1 MISRFARLIKNISLP
16 GIGILI
22 SILIGICYVYQPYF
36 VRFLD
41 NKIYDIIL
49 RRNHVSAISDMVE
62 IIDIDERSLEEYGQ
76 WPWPRYRVAL
86 LLQKLREAGA
96 RAVGMDILFAEPDN
110 SSPINLKKNL
120 KRDLDVDIGF
130 TELPPPLEDND
141 VLLADILKQ
150 GPFVIGFY
158 FSFGHLKS
166 DNKEHFLKP
175 VPISVLSQ
183 TSANA
188 QGATLLKA
196 EGVISPLPLLSK
208 SAPVTGFI
216 NTVKDRD
223 GILRTTPVLME
234 HEGSFYIN
242 LGLSTLW
249 AGLQKP
255 SLILKINE
263 GGVESLR
270 FGKTVIPLDRNGRFR
285 LHFRGKRKTFTYNSA
300 ADVLNGTVGLE
311 QLRGKL
317 LLVGTS
323 AAGLEDLRTTPFD
336 IYFPGVEAQA
346 TLIDN
351 ILTGDFIRAPDWV
364 PGLEF
369 IVTILAGL
377 FVVLLI
383 SVASNKVVLP
393 ATLTL
398 ATLCWLGSEWTFANH
413 HFFVSPLFPLINL
426 AITFGI
432 LTFTRMYHT
441 ERDRAQIRQAFSRYV
456 APSLVDEIAKH
467 PERLNLEGEEKE
479 VTVLFSDVR
488 EFTSMSEKLSPTE
501 VTTLLNHY
509 LTPVTRIIRQSQG
522 TLDKFI
528 GDAVMAFWNAPL
540 DVPDHPERALNAG
553 LDILAEL
560 PELNKEFKERF
571 NLEIAVGIGV
581 HSGQVRV
588 GNMGSD
594 DLFDYTILGDNVNLT
609 SRLESLTKFYGV
621 DILVSE
627 NIKLVRVDDFEF
639 QEVDTVRVKGK
650 ETPVTL
656 YTCRRS
662 ELFDQKE
669 QQSWLEGLAL
679 YKEGSFSEA
688 IAIFNYLRKEWP
700 TTALYQLYLER
711 CRSYLDDPP
720 ERWDG
725 IYSHLSK

>member
-1 MISRFARLIKNISLP
+1 MFSRPSRLIKNLSLP
-16 GIGILI
+16 VIGISI
-22 SILIGICYVYQPYF
+22 SFLVGICYVYQPYF

-49 RRNHVSAISDMVE
+49 RRNNISTTSDMVV
-62 IIDIDERSLEEYGQ
+62 IIDIDEKSLEEYGQ

-86 LLQKLREAGA
+86 LLQKLRQTGA

-110 SSPINLKKNL
+110 SSPINLKKSL

-130 TELPPPLEDND
+130 TQLPLPLEDND

-158 FSFGHLKS
+158 FSFGQMKPGHRAH
-166 DNKEHFLKP
+166 DLKP
-175 VPISVLSQ
+175 VPVSVISQ
-183 TSANA
+183 DSASRTA
-188 QGATLLKA
+188 STLLRA
-196 EGVISPLPLLSK
+196 EGVISPLSLLSNA
-208 SAPVTGFI
+208 APVTGFI

-223 GILRTTPVLME
+223 GILRTTPILME
-234 HEGSFYIN
+234 HEGSYYAN

-270 FGKTVIPLDRNGRFR
+270 FGKTIIPLDRNGRFR
-285 LHFRGKRKTFTYNSA
+285 LHFRGKQRTFNYHSA
-300 ADVLNGTVGLE
+300 ADVLNGTVDPKNF
-311 QLRGKL
+311 RGKL

-351 ILTGDFIRAPDWV
+351 ILTGDFIKAPDWV

-369 IVTILAGL
+369 IATILAGL
-377 FVVLLI
+377 LVVVLI
-383 SVASNKVVLP
+383 SIASTKVVLP
-393 ATLTL
+393 ATITVAL
-398 ATLCWLGSEWTFANH
+398 LCWLASEWTFTNH
-413 HFFVSPLFPLINL
+413 HFFVSPLFPLTNL

-479 VTVLFSDVR
+479 VTILFSDVR
-488 EFTSMSEKLSPTE
+488 GFTSMSEKLSPTE
-501 VTTLLNHY
+501 VTTLLNQY

-553 LDILAEL
+553 LGILAEL

-627 NIKLVRVDDFEF
+627 TIKIVRVDDYEF

-656 YTCRRS
+656 FTCRRS

-679 YKEGSFSEA
+679 YKMGSFSEA
-688 IAIFNYLRKEWP
+688 ISIFEYLRLGWP
-700 TTALYQLYLER
+700 TILLYQLYLER

-720 ERWDG
+720 EKWDG